1 MHILKGPQTSAPFGE
16 ALRALGFSCAL
27 SMLATLVGYL
37 TVFITGLGSLIA
49 SFIAVRQSL
58 EVSTGRAVAIAVVAF
73 LAMGT
78 LLAVVATIFDISITA
93 VDSLTQRPT

>member
-1 MHILKGPQTSAPFGE
+1 MHILKGPQTAATFGE
-16 ALRALGFSCAL
+16 ALRALVFSYAL
-27 SMLATLVGYL
+27 SILAALVGYL
-37 TVFITGLGSLIA
+37 IVFIAGLGSLIA

-78 LLAVVATIFDISITA
+78 VLAVVATIFDISIAA